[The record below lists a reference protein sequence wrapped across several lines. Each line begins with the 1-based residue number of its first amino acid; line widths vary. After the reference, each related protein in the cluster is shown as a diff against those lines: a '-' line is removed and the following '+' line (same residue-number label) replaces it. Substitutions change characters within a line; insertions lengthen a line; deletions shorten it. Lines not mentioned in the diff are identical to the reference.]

1 MLVSSIIL
9 LLLRHNNTGH
19 CCYMS
24 AIELATADTL
34 EQSCANFEILCK
46 IVHYVNDNNNDDEED
61 NSDNNDDDDDDD
73 DDGDSEHVL

>member
-19 CCYMS
+19 CCYIS
-24 AIELATADTL
+24 PIKLATADTL

-46 IVHYVNDNNNDDEED
+46 IAHYVNDNNIGDNDGE
-61 NSDNNDDDDDDD
+61 NDDDDDDD